1 MSLHLPPGEV
11 WIIAGLLG
19 CALEMAVPGVFL
31 LPTGLAAVG
40 AGMVTMLAGL
50 DWRGQVL
57 VFLALL
63 AVLVGAAALLMRR
76 RATANPVNA
85 PAAGLVGQTCRA
97 LGFEAGEGRVSLGDG
112 AWPARVVD
120 GSAPAAGALLRVM
133 GLDGT
138 TLLVRGDRRP
148 SEPMAPIAGPGNAP

>member
-1 MSLHLPPGEV
+1 MSLLLSAGEV
-11 WIIAGLLG
+11 WVIAGLLG
-19 CALEMAVPGVFL
+19 CALEMAAPGVFL

-40 AGMVTMLAGL
+40 AGVVTILAGL

-57 VFLALL
+57 MFLALV
-63 AVLVGAAALLMRR
+63 AVLVAAAALRMRR
-76 RATANPVNA
+76 RAGADPVNA

-120 GSAPAAGALLRVM
+120 GSAPVAGAVLRVV

-138 TLLVRGDRRP
+138 TLLVRGH
-148 SEPMAPIAGPGNAP
+148 N

>member
-1 MSLHLPPGEV
+1 MSWALSAGEV

-19 CALEMAVPGVFL
+19 CALEMLLPGVFL

-40 AGMVTMLAGL
+40 AGAVTMLAGL
-50 DWRGQVL
+50 EWRGQVL
-57 VFLALL
+57 VFLALT
-63 AVLVGAAALLMRR
+63 AALVGIAALRTR
-76 RATANPVNA
+76 QRAAVTDAVNA

-112 AWPARVVD
+112 TWPARVVD
-120 GSAPAAGALLRVM
+120 GPVPEAGAVLRVV

-138 TLLVRGDRRP
+138 TLLVRGNGGG
-148 SEPMAPIAGPGNAP
+148 S

>member
-1 MSLHLPPGEV
+1 MTPGEV

-19 CALEMAVPGVFL
+19 CALEMAIPGVFL

-40 AGMVTMLAGL
+40 TGVVTMLAQL

-57 VFLALL
+57 VFLALM

-76 RATANPVNA
+76 RAAANPVNA

-112 AWPARVVD
+112 AWPARMVD
-120 GSAPAAGALLRVM
+120 GSAPATGALLRVM

-148 SEPMAPIAGPGNAP
+148 AEPTEPPAGPSNAP

>member
-1 MSLHLPPGEV
+1 MMPGEV

-19 CALEMAVPGVFL
+19 CALEMGAPGVFL

-40 AGMVTMLAGL
+40 AGMVTMLAQL

-57 VFLALL
+57 VFLALM
-63 AVLVGAAALLMRR
+63 AVLVGVAALLMRR
-76 RATANPVNA
+76 RVVATSVNA

-97 LGFEAGEGRVSLGDG
+97 LVFEAGEGRVSLGDG
-112 AWPARVVD
+112 AWPARMVD
-120 GSAPAAGALLRVM
+120 GSAPASGAVLRVM

-138 TLLVRGDRRP
+138 TLLVRGDWRP
-148 SEPMAPIAGPGNAP
+148 YKPTAPTAGPGSAP